1 MNEPAYIEL
10 ELAGKMTVRFF
21 RDEAS
26 GYTCRMDYGLI
37 AQLKDAQT
45 LASDPAGLV
54 KRAAPSME
62 PIST

>member
-10 ELAGKMTVRFF
+10 ELVGKMAVRFF
-21 RDEAS
+21 RDETG

-45 LASDPAGLV
+45 LASDPSGLV
-54 KRAAPSME
+54 KRATASME
-62 PIST
+62 PMSP